1 LSNYP
6 STIDSAATLFSPVD
20 AFSTKPLETTTTS
33 GVGAGDSTISVQSTA
48 GGFADAYG
56 VLSIDDEIVIYTARS
71 GSQFTGCQRG
81 SFGTTAASHS
91 SGATVRANM
100 VAGFITALQ
109 SAVLA
114 IENELGTAAARNYVR
129 KDGAVT
135 ITGVKTFQDGAEF
148 GSGNKAGT
156 GLVRLPNTGAIKWR
170 KADNSGD
177 LGMALNA
184 SDHVAMDAIIDFA
197 PGQTFGAFSYPDA
210 TTTSKGI
217 VQVDPTGGLAV
228 AAGVL
233 SVASSGV
240 TPGTYTKLTVDAKG
254 RATGGTTLSAADLP
268 AHTHVAGDIVSGA
281 LPFTIQ
287 NNGSVVGTRRALN
300 LIQGAN
306 MALSFAD
313 DSGNDRVTVTVAL
326 GSVPSHS
333 HAESDVTNLVSDL
346 AARPT
351 KGLGWTAS
359 RAAVINSSGELE
371 GAMGNATDCVLQ
383 NGTTAAK
390 ANASH
395 THVAADITS
404 GTLAPAR
411 GGTGADLSATG
422 PGFLK
427 QASSGAAVT
436 VATIAAGDLPSHTH
450 TSAQISDAT
459 AIATASTIVL
469 RDGSAG
475 ANFGYV
481 AANNLWAYLESH
493 LQSVE
498 CGAFQTVGGAFENMA
513 KYSEDFS
520 VATWDKNGGSCSVT
534 VNSIT
539 APDGN
544 TTADTVTAST
554 STPVIQ
560 QQIAGLVSGGQYTF
574 YIWAKV
580 PSGTNQVSTAIVDN
594 AYTAYLAGPTSI
606 TLTSSWQRFKITGT
620 LAGGQTGLWIVVRH
634 YAANGDNWTSGDI
647 HLWGA
652 CLQQGNDPKKGYART
667 WGYQASPVAAG
678 VACGPM
684 LVVAK
689 DSSESPF
696 RVAGPGSNLADHTL
710 MQVTAG
716 GELIIAG
723 STGNGYRF
731 AELMGATNPSGWSGV
746 IKVKT
751 PAGVTAGYILLYSN
765 P

>member
-1 LSNYP
+1 MPSSYP
-6 STIDSAATLFSPVD
+6 TAVDSAQTLYSPVD
-20 AFSTKPLETTTTS
+20 AFSTVPLETTTT
-33 GVGAGDSTISVQSTA
+33 GTVLVGDTTISVASTA
-48 GGFADAYG
+48 GFATSYG
-56 VLSIDDEIVIYTARS
+56 VLSINDELVIYTGKTA
-71 GSQFTGCQRG
+71 SQFSGCQRG
-81 SFGTTAASHS
+81 AFGTTAVQHNSP
-91 SGATVRANM
+91 ATVRANM
-100 VAGFITALQ
+100 VAGFLTALQ
-109 SAVLA
+109 SAVVA
-114 IENELGTAAARNYVR
+114 IETELGTVAARNYVR

-135 ITGVKTFQDGAEF
+135 ITGLKTFQDGAEF
-148 GSGNKAGT
+148 GSGNKAAT
-156 GLVRLPNTGAIKWR
+156 GLVRLPNTGAVKWR

-184 SDHVAMDAIIDFA
+184 SDHIAMDAIVDFA

-240 TPGTYTKLTVDAKG
+240 APGTYTKLTLDAKG
-254 RATGGTTLSAADLP
+254 RATGGATLSAADVP
-268 AHTHVAGDIVSGA
+268 AHTHVAGDIVSGS

-326 GSVPSHS
+326 GSVPPHS
-333 HAESDVTNLVSDL
+333 HVESDVTNLASDL
-346 AARPT
+346 AARPV
-351 KGLGWTAS
+351 KGIGWTAS
-359 RAAVINSSGELE
+359 RAAVINSSGEVT
-371 GAMGNATDCVLQ
+371 AAVGNATDCVLQ
-383 NGTTAAK
+383 DGSTAAK

-395 THVAADITS
+395 THAQSDVTNLVTDLAGKAAS
-404 GTLAPAR
+404 
-411 GGTGADLSATG
+411 
-422 PGFLK
+422 
-427 QASSGAAVT
+427 VH
-436 VATIAAGDLPSHTH
+436 SHT
-450 TSAQISDAT
+450 SSQISDAT
-459 AIATASTIVL
+459 AAATASAVVL

-520 VATWDKNGGSCSVT
+520 VGTWDKNGGSCSVT
-534 VNSIT
+534 ANSTT

-544 TTADTVTAST
+544 TTADTITAST
-554 STPVIQ
+554 STPTIQ

-574 YIWAKV
+574 YVWAKV
-580 PSGTNQVSTAIVDN
+580 PSGTKQVSIALVDN
-594 AYTAYLAGPTSI
+594 AYAAYLADPTSI
-606 TLTSSWQRFKITGT
+606 TLTTSWQRFKITGT
-620 LAGGQTGLWIVVRH
+620 LAGGQTGLWIVVRQF
-634 YAANGDNWTSGDI
+634 AGNGDNWTSGDVY
-647 HLWGA
+647 LWGA

-678 VACGPM
+678 VAGGPM

-689 DSSESPF
+689 DNSESPF

-710 MQVTAG
+710 LQVTAG

-723 STGNGYRF
+723 STGNGYRL
-731 AELMGATNPSGWSGV
+731 AELMGATNPNGWSGV
-746 IKVKT
+746 IKVKN